1 MQASGV
7 LTDGM
12 MSKRKAFEPGK
23 VMQKRAE
30 SEHGTVE
37 AMRATLTERTPGEPR
52 SQKGRPLSRKR
63 NKETAPLAGES
74 LQYVRRQPPVTAAG
88 LYRKSTENKDRWHRG
103 AQHPPY

>member
-1 MQASGV
+1 MAEKMQASGV

-37 AMRATLTERTPGEPR
+37 AMRATPARRTPGEP
-52 SQKGRPLSRKR
+52 QAERKHSFSVG
-63 NKETAPLAGES
+63 APGL
-74 LQYVRRQPPVTAAG
+74 PPVTPAE
-88 LYRKSTENKDRWHRG
+88 R
-103 AQHPPY
+103 